1 MEVVICVNSLLYV
14 INIQKDSFPS
24 YNILFESKMI
34 MVKDI
39 TFKRVKLQQYYQER
53 AIIFMTDSHL
63 QHN

>member
-1 MEVVICVNSLLYV
+1 MYV
-14 INIQKDSFPS
+14 LNIQKDGFPS
-24 YNILFESKMI
+24 YNILFESKMV

-39 TFKRVKLQQYYQER
+39 AFERDKLQQYYQER